1 MTVILT
7 FSLADREYALA
18 VEDVREVIRMVRITP
33 LPDAPTEVLGVIDV
47 HTTPALVF
55 DLRQRFG
62 LPPQPPRSN
71 LPLLL
76 VEWQGALLAVL
87 VDEVHGIKHI
97 EREADATGFVRVE
110 DKLVS
115 LLKVD
120 QLPTDKM
127 LPLLV
132 KSTV

>member
-1 MTVILT
+1 MTDLLT
-7 FSLADREYALA
+7 FSLTDREYGLD
-18 VEDVREVIRMVRITP
+18 VTEVREVIRMVRITP
-33 LPDAPTEVLGVIDV
+33 LPDAPAEVLGVIDV
-47 HTTPALVF
+47 HTTPTLVF

-76 VEWQGALLAVL
+76 VEWRGALLAIL
-87 VDEVHGIKHI
+87 VDEVHGIKSI

-110 DKLVS
+110 DTLVS
-115 LLKVD
+115 VLKVD

>member
-7 FSLADREYALA
+7 FSLADQDYALDVTA
-18 VEDVREVIRMVRITP
+18 VREVIRMVRITP
-33 LPDAPTEVLGVIDV
+33 LPDAPAEVLGAIDV
-47 HTTPALVF
+47 HSTPALVF
-55 DLRQRFG
+55 DLRQRFD

-76 VEWQGALLAVL
+76 VEWQGALLAIL
-87 VDEVHGIKHI
+87 VDEVYGVKHI
-97 EREADATGFVRVE
+97 EHEPDATGLIRVE

-127 LPLLV
+127 MPLLV

>member
-1 MTVILT
+1 MTDILT
-7 FSLADREYALA
+7 FSLMGREFGLDLT
-18 VEDVREVIRMVRITP
+18 DVREVIRMVRITP
-33 LPDAPTEVLGVIDV
+33 LPDAPSEVLGVIDV
-47 HTTPALVF
+47 HTTPAMVF

-62 LPPQPPRSN
+62 LPAQPPRSN

-76 VEWQGALLAVL
+76 VEWRGALLALL

-110 DKLVS
+110 DSLVS
-115 LLKVD
+115 LLKLD

-127 LPLLV
+127 QPLLV